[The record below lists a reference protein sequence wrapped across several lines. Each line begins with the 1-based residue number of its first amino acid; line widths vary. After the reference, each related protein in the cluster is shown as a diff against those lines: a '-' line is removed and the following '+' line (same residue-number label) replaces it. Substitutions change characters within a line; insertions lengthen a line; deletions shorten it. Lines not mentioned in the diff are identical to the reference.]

1 MLELRP
7 SCETCQKPLPP
18 HAADAMICTY
28 ECTFCEDCALNV
40 LRNVCPNCGGNFER
54 RPIRPRAM
62 LAKHPA
68 STNAH
73 HAQVDQAAHD
83 ALVERYGTTPPG
95 ER

>member
-7 SCETCQKPLPP
+7 SCEGCGKLLPP
-18 HAADAMICTY
+18 DAADAMICSY
-28 ECTFCEDCALNV
+28 ECTFCEVCALTA
-40 LRNVCPNCGGNFER
+40 LRNICPNCGGNFQH

-68 STNAH
+68 ATQRH
-73 HAQVDQAAHD
+73 AAHID
-83 ALVERYGTTPPG
+83 EASHAAFVGRYGTTPFT

>member
-7 SCETCQKPLPP
+7 SCEACEKPLPP
-18 HAADAMICTY
+18 NASDAMICTY

-68 STNAH
+68 SSPPH
-73 HAQVDQAAHD
+73 HAPVDSVAHA
-83 ALVERYGTTPPG
+83 ALVEKYGSTPPG
-95 ER
+95 DR

>member
-68 STNAH
+68 STKTH
-73 HAQVDQAAHD
+73 HAQVDQAAH
-83 ALVERYGTTPPG
+83 AVLVEQYGTTPPG
-95 ER
+95 DR